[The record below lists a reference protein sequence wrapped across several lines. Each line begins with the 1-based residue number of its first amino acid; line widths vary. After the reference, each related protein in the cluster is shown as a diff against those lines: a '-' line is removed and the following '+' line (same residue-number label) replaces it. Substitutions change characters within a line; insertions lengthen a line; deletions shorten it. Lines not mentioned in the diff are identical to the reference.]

1 VTEYLGVEDLIELAR
16 LGHLGPVRDQGLL
29 DSAAHRPQA
38 SAFGQEAYPT
48 LAAKAAALPHSIA
61 RNHALI
67 DGNKRLSWIA
77 CETFLVLNGHI
88 SSLDDDAAYDLTL
101 AVASG
106 ELDDIAQI
114 AAALRVAP
122 LET

>member
-1 VTEYLGVEDLIELAR
+1 MTEHLGVEDLIELAR
-16 LGHLGPVRDQGLL
+16 VGRLGPVRDQGLL

-38 SAFGQEAYPT
+38 TTFGQEAYPT
-48 LAAKAAALPHSIA
+48 LAAKAAALLHSIA

-77 CETFLVLNGHI
+77 CETFLALNGHV
-88 SSLDDDAAYDLTL
+88 SSLDDDAAYVLTL
-101 AVASG
+101 AVAKG
-106 ELDDIAQI
+106 ELDDVAQI
-114 AAALRVAP
+114 AAALLLAP